1 MPSEGR
7 VVNPQD
13 RKRLEDL
20 RFAPEVIARTEEVL
34 RVWGEP
40 ALFATCSYCGKVCL
54 HPDLPRGKHL
64 RKKLP
69 ADLYLKRELIGFRD
83 HAGEVICLPCDD
95 FQFEYG

>member
-1 MPSEGR
+1 L
-7 VVNPQD
+7 NPQY

-40 ALFATCSYCGKVCL
+40 ELFATCSYCGKVCF
-54 HPDLPRGKHL
+54 HPDLPPGKHL

-69 ADLYLKRELIGFRD
+69 ADLFLKREMVGFRD
-83 HAGEVICLPCDD
+83 RAGEVICGPCDD
-95 FQFEYG
+95 FQFEYGY